1 MEKRTGGVAILVE
14 VVHSI
19 NEFIGKIDP
28 HQDVHYE
35 IESNIIG
42 PVGDI
47 AYVKLTLYGVG
58 RSAQLIKCVLVES
71 AKWNDKEV
79 RNFGTN
85 NAFDNL
91 RLWIKEKQKE
101 LEKIARELKATP
113 GKYEV
118 LAWNAEY
125 AV

>member
-1 MEKRTGGVAILVE
+1 MIVE
-14 VVHSI
+14 VVHNI

-42 PVGDI
+42 IGDI

-58 RSAQLIKCVLVES
+58 RNASLIKCIFAES
-71 AKWNDKEV
+71 AKWNDKDV
-79 RNFGTN
+79 RKFGTKN
-85 NAFDNL
+85 VIKDL

-101 LEKIARELKATP
+101 MEKIAKDLKATP
-113 GKYEV
+113 GRYDFIDYKV
-118 LAWNAEY
+118 IRW
-125 AV
+125 

>member
-1 MEKRTGGVAILVE
+1 MLVE

-19 NEFIGKIDP
+19 EEFIKKIDP

-47 AYVKLTLYGVG
+47 AYVRLTLYGIG
-58 RSAQLIKCVLVES
+58 RNSVIRCVLAES
-71 AKWNDKEV
+71 ARWNDKEV
-79 RNFGTN
+79 RKHNTG
-85 NAFDNL
+85 NAFDDL
-91 RLWIKEKQKE
+91 KLWIREKRKEM
-101 LEKIARELKATP
+101 EKIARELKATP
-113 GKYEV
+113 GRYEV
-118 LAWNAEY
+118 LAWKSSAGY

>member
-1 MEKRTGGVAILVE
+1 MLVE
-14 VVHSI
+14 VVHSVE
-19 NEFIGKIDP
+19 EFIAKIDP

-47 AYVKLTLYGVG
+47 AYVKLTLYGIG
-58 RSAQLIKCVLVES
+58 RSSVVKCVLVES

-79 RNFGTN
+79 RKFGTN

-101 LEKIARELKATP
+101 MERIAKELKATP
-113 GKYEV
+113 GRYEV
-118 LAWNAEY
+118 LAWKNIAGY